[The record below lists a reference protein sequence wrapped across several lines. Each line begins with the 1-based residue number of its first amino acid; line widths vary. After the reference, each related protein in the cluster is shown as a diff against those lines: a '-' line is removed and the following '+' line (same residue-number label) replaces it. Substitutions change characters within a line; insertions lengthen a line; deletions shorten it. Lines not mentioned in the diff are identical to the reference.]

1 MKLCKGTKSFES
13 IPASLLL
20 TDPIDRLGACL
31 LDWDLCPTSQ
41 VLREM
46 MQSTLRIGDDSD
58 DFF

>member
-1 MKLCKGTKSFES
+1 MKLCKGTKSFET
-13 IPASLLL
+13 IPTSVLL
-20 TDPIDRLGACL
+20 TDPIDRLCACL